1 MSGKKRASP
10 GGDTEKDPLE
20 SAELSDEHAQKLQ
33 EVQKKIEHA
42 ELLLG
47 RWYFRSRRCGPV

>member
-10 GGDTEKDPLE
+10 GIDTEKDPLE

-33 EVQKKIEHA
+33 DVQKQIERA

-47 RWYFRSRRCGPV
+47 GSHSRRRY